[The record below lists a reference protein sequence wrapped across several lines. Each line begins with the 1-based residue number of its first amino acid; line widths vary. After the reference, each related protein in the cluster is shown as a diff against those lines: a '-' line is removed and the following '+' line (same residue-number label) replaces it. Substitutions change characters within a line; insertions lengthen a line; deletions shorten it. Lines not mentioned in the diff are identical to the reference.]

1 MTQVVTRLDDQLV
14 ADLDSL
20 VAAGDFASRSEGVRI
35 GLEKLVDEY
44 RRRRI
49 GAEIVEGYKRQPQ
62 SDEEIAR
69 AERAIRASINEEPW

>member
-14 ADLDSL
+14 ADLDSM
-20 VAAGDFASRSEGVRI
+20 VADGHVASRSEGVRI
-35 GLEKLVDEY
+35 GLEKLVDEH
-44 RRRRI
+44 RRRRV

-62 SDEEIAR
+62 TDEEIAR

>member
-35 GLEKLVDEY
+35 GLEKLVDEH

>member
-35 GLEKLVDEY
+35 GLEKLVDEH

-69 AERAIRASINEEPW
+69 AERAIRASIDEEPW